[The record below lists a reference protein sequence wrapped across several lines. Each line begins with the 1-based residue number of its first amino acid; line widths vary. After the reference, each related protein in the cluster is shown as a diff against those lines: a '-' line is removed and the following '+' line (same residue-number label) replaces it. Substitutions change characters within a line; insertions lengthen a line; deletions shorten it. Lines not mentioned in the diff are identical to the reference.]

1 MVGHSLRVR
10 ALIDRWF
17 GAVILAAVVLAAVGG
32 WVTYGAHVDPGT
44 TTESR
49 AVSSWSSTGNY
60 SHSAAVDEA
69 NPLYSVG
76 TTLSNRSV
84 YFPSASPVL
93 NGTFAFTYSVSGEG
107 NLTVTLT
114 ERAVV
119 RSVDDRRRD
128 RTVEVW
134 RRSRELGNRS
144 IGSLEPGSTA
154 RIGFSVDVNRTIN
167 RTALIEEELND
178 PPGEPRLEV
187 LTTVDIT
194 GSVNGNEVDRTEV
207 YPLVVTFER
216 GAYRV
221 NATGT
226 TQQFET
232 TRTVEVPREPG
243 PLEAAG
249 GPVLLGVGLLGL
261 VWLVAGRGRDAFA
274 LTPVERE
281 RLAFEDDRSDFDE
294 WINAIE
300 LPPEVRD
307 LPRAEARSL
316 GDLVD
321 FAIDT
326 DNSVIENPNGG
337 GYYVLHDGY
346 CYTYERPAGE
356 SQTEIQTPETDV
368 ATDSPT
374 GESSGSE
381 QTE

>member
-49 AVSSWSSTGNY
+49 AVSSWSSTGNHN
-60 SHSAAVDEA
+60 HSATVNRT
-69 NPLYSVG
+69 NPLYPVN

-84 YFPSASPVL
+84 YLARASPAL
-93 NGTFAFTYSVSGEG
+93 NGTFAFTYSVSDEG
-107 NLTVTLT
+107 SLDVTLDQ
-114 ERAVV
+114 RAVV
-119 RSVDDRRRD
+119 RSVDQRRRD

-134 RRSRELGNRS
+134 RRSRDLDNRS
-144 IGSLEPGSTA
+144 VEPLEPGSTA
-154 RIGFSVDVNRTIN
+154 RVNFSINVNRTMN
-167 RTALIEEELND
+167 RTDLIEEELND

-187 LTTVDIT
+187 VTTVTLT
-194 GSVNGNEVDRTEV
+194 GTVNGQAVNRTRE
-207 YPLVVTFER
+207 YPLLITFER

-221 NATGT
+221 NATTT
-226 TQQFET
+226 TQEFET
-232 TRTVEVPREPG
+232 TRTFEVPREPG
-243 PLEAAG
+243 PFETIGGPLLFAAG
-249 GPVLLGVGLLGL
+249 FLGL
-261 VWLVAGRGRDAFA
+261 VGLITARTRNDIA
-274 LTPVERE
+274 LTSEERE

-326 DNSVIENPNGG
+326 DNSVIENPDSGV
-337 GYYVLHDGY
+337 YYVVHDGN
-346 CYTYERPAGE
+346 CYTYEPPSAVETEDSSEDDAVTGAGGG
-356 SQTEIQTPETDV
+356 ETD
-368 ATDSPT
+368 DT
-374 GESSGSE
+374 G
-381 QTE
+381 Q